1 MNKDKRAG
9 DNGMTSLN
17 GSGMVAKSDERIA
30 LIGAVDE
37 LNCHIG
43 IIKAEASCSHLTAV
57 LERIQKSLLRINDGV
72 RIRYAKEAIPAP
84 EEIAFLEQ
92 EIEYLITEND
102 GAAAQLP
109 GENRES
115 AVFFL
120 AAAIARRAE
129 RALIAVDR
137 RYGVRA
143 ESRQYL
149 NRLAEY
155 FDQAALYR
163 CTHPSENASG
173 ENASGI
179 MAGAV
184 VPKQRMQQVV
194 RQVISEMGVAHEI
207 NLEQAKL
214 LIEAV
219 EREAAERGSSAVIC
233 VCNAHGNPV
242 AVHVMDGAFLVSFD
256 AAQKKAYTA
265 AAVKM
270 PTIELAKLAAP
281 GQTFYGVD
289 RLGDGKITLI
299 GGGRPLLRDGV
310 LMGAVG
316 VSGGTGEEDDSL
328 ASYAADIYDS
338 M

>member
-30 LIGAVDE
+30 LIGVVEE

-43 IIKAEASCSHLTAV
+43 IIKADASCSHLIAV

-102 GAAAQLP
+102 SAAAQLP

-120 AAAIARRAE
+120 AAAITRRAE

-155 FDQAALYR
+155 FDQAALCR
-163 CTHPSENASG
+163 CMHPSDG
-173 ENASGI
+173 ASGI
-179 MAGAV
+179 VAEPV
-184 VPKQRMQQVV
+184 LPKQRMQQVV
-194 RQVISEMGVAHEI
+194 RQVISEMGVSHEV

-219 EREAAERGSSAVIC
+219 EREAAKRGSSAVIC

-328 ASYAADIYDS
+328 ASYAADIYS
-338 M
+338 SI